1 MGETPA
7 NDAWEIA
14 KSHPLIV
21 NFEYDVWLSLSRIYK
36 QQENTYESF
45 PRIIELLLSPDLNTK
60 ENARPNLRVFKNQ
73 LQDIASREL
82 QLIGDYNE
90 AEIILEYQKD

>member
-21 NFEYDVWLSLSRIYK
+21 NFEYDGLVYQGSINSRR
-36 QQENTYESF
+36 T
-45 PRIIELLLSPDLNTK
+45 L
-60 ENARPNLRVFKNQ
+60 
-73 LQDIASREL
+73 
-82 QLIGDYNE
+82 
-90 AEIILEYQKD
+90 